1 MVAALRHLLLWTR
14 PTEAGSRIFTHFTA
28 TERYPKTV
36 EQLCVVTQLAKVKE
50 NVLGHRTV
58 SDGIIGIVR
67 DQDDKYRAPGLGPA
81 PAEFD
86 QARLGLMLTIKQAV
100 SSRRWK
106 ARKSQPQ
113 NPRQRSRAT
122 SRTSR

>member
-67 DQDDKYRAPGLGPA
+67 DQAIARQSDKDRQTIEPLPPIMYSWKHCEA
-81 PAEFD
+81 
-86 QARLGLMLTIKQAV
+86 QRLGQ
-100 SSRRWK
+100 K
-106 ARKSQPQ
+106 ARCQS
-113 NPRQRSRAT
+113 T
-122 SRTSR
+122 